1 MHRRLIIF
9 FLLLIPIA
17 CFSQRK
23 TGDWQDYLSY
33 SNAFKVVEGD
43 NKVFCATEGGLF
55 FHDLQDNSLSKITRR
70 DGLSDAGIRTL
81 AYHSGKGMLLVAYK
95 NSNIDLVFKKEVIN
109 LGDIFRKQMT
119 GNKTIN
125 NVMFYGNEAILA
137 CGFGLVAINLDRRE
151 IKGTY
156 IIGEGGTQIEIF
168 DAETDGQKLYAATAN
183 GIFVADIN
191 SPNLLDFR
199 SWKKETTIP
208 RSNLKFSNLTI
219 FNGMLL
225 ACYTRD
231 QWDGDEVY
239 ILRNGVWERVIQQ
252 VNFVNDMQV
261 ANNYLIVAGKAEI
274 HIFDHSLKLI
284 GHIIDY
290 NIDNQKLTS
299 LNTRSATISNNGKIW
314 IADYAHGL
322 ISLSGQKFEQS
333 IPAGPM
339 NNRVF
344 SLSIH
349 ENGLWVTAGGRTD
362 PWNNQFNPPVFQQYA
377 SGQWKYFSQKEYPQM
392 TGFFDIVHV
401 VVNPKDPEHIF
412 AASWGGGVL
421 EFKNGQFVKRYNN
434 LNSPLE
440 TAIPQQPNEPYT
452 RIGGMVFDRDNLL
465 WITNAQSSKGLHSLS
480 PGGEWKSYELSEV
493 AGLQYTIGQIILTR
507 NNDKWIVIPRGR
519 DVYVVNKDVTR
530 KKYLPVTSYFNNGQQ
545 EIINRMNDVYS
556 IAEDLNGDIWIGTSK
571 GVAVFASPHR
581 VWQEGTFYAYQ
592 PSLEL
597 GDGIYHPLLETE
609 TITAITVDGANRKWL
624 GTKSSG
630 LYLVSPR
637 GDKEI
642 THFNTENSPLLSNNI
657 TSLAMHPLTGELF
670 IGTDMGL
677 ISYQG
682 DAPQGENNFDQV
694 VVYPN
699 PVRETYMGPVTVKG
713 LMKDSDI
720 RITDVAGNL
729 VHKTRSL
736 GSKVVWDAKNL
747 NGKRVSTGVYFIFA
761 SDANGEQTHI
771 SKLLF
776 IR

>member
-1 MHRRLIIF
+1 MNRFLLIIF
-9 FLLLIPIA
+9 LLIA
-17 CFSQRK
+17 DFAGYAQRK
-23 TGDWQDYLSY
+23 PGEWQDYLSF

-43 NKVFCATEGGLF
+43 NKIFCATEGGLYY
-55 FHDLQDNSLSKITRR
+55 HDLQDNSLVKITRR
-70 DGLSDAGIRTL
+70 DGLSDAGLKTL
-81 AYHSGKGMLLVAYK
+81 AYHKEKEMLLVAYK
-95 NSNIDLVFKKEVIN
+95 NSNIDLVFKKEVVN

-125 NVMFYGNEAILA
+125 NVMFYGNEAFIA
-137 CGFGLVAINLDRRE
+137 CGFGVVAVNLDRRE

-156 IIGEGGTQIEIF
+156 IIGEGGTAIEVF
-168 DAETDGQKLYAATAN
+168 DTGTDGQKLYAATAE
-183 GIFVADIN
+183 GIYAANLN
-191 SPNLLDFR
+191 SPNLLDYR
-199 SWKKETTIP
+199 NWIKDTTIP
-208 RSNLKFSNLTI
+208 RSNSKFSHMAVFGGRI
-219 FNGMLL
+219 L
-225 ACYTRD
+225 ASYTRD
-231 QWDGDEVY
+231 AWDGDE
-239 ILRNGVWERVIQQ
+239 IFALRNGVWERVLTQ

-261 ANNYLIVAGKAEI
+261 MNNYLIITGKAEV
-274 HIFDHSLKLI
+274 HIFDQSLNLI

-290 NIDNQKLTS
+290 NLNNQRVTT
-299 LNTRSATISNNGKIW
+299 LNTRSATISSNGKIW
-314 IADYAHGL
+314 IADYNHGL
-322 ISLSGQKFEQS
+322 VSLSGQKFEQN
-333 IPAGPM
+333 IPSGPM
-339 NNRVF
+339 NNSIF
-344 SLSIH
+344 SLTIH
-349 ENGLWVTAGGRTD
+349 ENALWVAAGGRTD
-362 PWNNQFNPPVFQQYA
+362 PWNNQFNRPVFQQYS
-377 SGQWKYFSQKEYPQM
+377 SGQWNYFSQNEYPQM
-392 TGFFDIVHV
+392 TGFFDIVQV
-401 VVNPKDPEHIF
+401 VVNPKDPGHVF

-421 EFKNGQFVKRYNN
+421 EFKNGQFIKRYNN

-440 TAIPQQPNEPYT
+440 TAIPQQPEEPYT
-452 RIGGMVFDRDNLL
+452 RIGGMAFDRDNLL

-480 PGGEWKSYELSEV
+480 PAGEWKSYELPEV
-493 AGLQYTIGQIILTR
+493 AGLQFTIGQVIVTR
-507 NNDKWIVIPRGR
+507 NNDKWIVLPRGR

-571 GVAVFASPHR
+571 GVAVFASPNR

-597 GDGIYHPLLETE
+597 NDGIYHPLLETE
-609 TITAITVDGANRKWL
+609 TITAIAVDGANRKWL

-630 LYLVSPR
+630 LYLVSAR

-642 THFNTENSPLLSNNI
+642 VHFTTANSPLLSDNI
-657 TSLAMHPLTGELF
+657 TALAMHPQSGELF
-670 IGTDMGL
+670 IGTNLGL

-699 PVRETYMGPVTVKG
+699 PVRETYDGPVTIKG
-713 LMKDSDI
+713 LMKDTDI

-736 GSKVVWDAKNL
+736 GSQVIWDGKNL
-747 NGKRVSTGVYFIFA
+747 NGRRVSTGVYFIFA
-761 SDANGEQTHI
+761 SDAKGEQTNI

>member
-1 MHRRLIIF
+1 MNRFLLIIF
-9 FLLLIPIA
+9 LLIA
-17 CFSQRK
+17 DFAGYAQRK
-23 TGDWQDYLSY
+23 PGEWQDYLSF

-43 NKVFCATEGGLF
+43 NKIFCATEGGLYY
-55 FHDLQDNSLSKITRR
+55 HDLQDNSLVKITRR
-70 DGLSDAGIRTL
+70 DGLSDAGLKTL
-81 AYHSGKGMLLVAYK
+81 AYHKEKEMLLVAYK
-95 NSNIDLVFKKEVIN
+95 NSNIDLVFKKEVVN

-125 NVMFYGNEAILA
+125 NVMFYGNEAFLA
-137 CGFGLVAINLDRRE
+137 CGFGVVAVNLDRRE

-156 IIGEGGTQIEIF
+156 IIGEGGTAIEVF
-168 DAETDGQKLYAATAN
+168 DTGTDGQKLYAATAE
-183 GIFVADIN
+183 GIYAANLN
-191 SPNLLDFR
+191 SPNLLDYR
-199 SWKKETTIP
+199 NWIKDTTIP
-208 RSNLKFSNLTI
+208 RSNSKFSHMAVFGGRI
-219 FNGMLL
+219 L
-225 ACYTRD
+225 ASYTRD
-231 QWDGDEVY
+231 AWDGDE
-239 ILRNGVWERVIQQ
+239 IFALRNGVWERVLTQ

-261 ANNYLIVAGKAEI
+261 MNNYLIITGKAEV
-274 HIFDHSLKLI
+274 HIFDQSLNLI

-290 NIDNQKLTS
+290 NLNNQRVTT
-299 LNTRSATISNNGKIW
+299 LNTRSATISSNGKIW
-314 IADYAHGL
+314 IADYNHGL
-322 ISLSGQKFEQS
+322 VSLSGQKFEQN
-333 IPAGPM
+333 IPSGPM
-339 NNRVF
+339 NNSIF
-344 SLSIH
+344 SLTIH
-349 ENGLWVTAGGRTD
+349 ENALWVAAGGRTD
-362 PWNNQFNPPVFQQYA
+362 PWNNQFNRPVFQQYS
-377 SGQWKYFSQKEYPQM
+377 SGQWNYFSQNEYPQM
-392 TGFFDIVHV
+392 TGFFDIVQV
-401 VVNPKDPEHIF
+401 VVNPKDPGHVF

-421 EFKNGQFVKRYNN
+421 EFKNGQFIKRYNN

-440 TAIPQQPNEPYT
+440 TAIPQQPEEPYT
-452 RIGGMVFDRDNLL
+452 RIGGMAFDRDNLL

-480 PGGEWKSYELSEV
+480 PAGEWKSYELPEV
-493 AGLQYTIGQIILTR
+493 AGLQFTIGQVIVTR
-507 NNDKWIVIPRGR
+507 NNDKWIVLPRGR

-571 GVAVFASPHR
+571 GVAVFASPNR

-597 GDGIYHPLLETE
+597 NDGIYHPLLETE
-609 TITAITVDGANRKWL
+609 TITAIAVDGANRKWL

-630 LYLVSPR
+630 LYLVSAR

-642 THFNTENSPLLSNNI
+642 VHFTTANSPLLSDNI
-657 TSLAMHPLTGELF
+657 TTLAMHPQSGELF
-670 IGTDMGL
+670 IGTDLGL

-699 PVRETYMGPVTVKG
+699 PVRETYDGPVTIKG
-713 LMKDSDI
+713 LMKDTDI

-736 GSKVVWDAKNL
+736 GSQVIWDGKNL
-747 NGKRVSTGVYFIFA
+747 NGRRVSTGVYFIFA
-761 SDANGEQTHI
+761 SDAKGEQTNI